1 MPDTAV
7 ARPTGI
13 PIRRPD
19 VDLTQA
25 GTDEGWLVP
34 GDPIFS
40 QVLAALSAVFPN
52 GEDFFVDSVRNY
64 RGLVDDDPDLKGR
77 VKGFIGQESMHGREH
92 RILNERLEALGY
104 PTAAY
109 DARLL
114 RRANWM
120 RRRVPKAVQLSVTA
134 ASEHFTS
141 VLAHAVLS
149 DEETRQTLF
158 PSPEFELLIT
168 WHALEELEHKDV
180 AFDVLQRAS
189 GSYAVRL
196 LGIGFAVIGWGPA
209 FVRPALT
216 SLRVDRKHLTR
227 AARKQFRRNYR
238 RQRMLG
244 HKTIPA
250 LAQYLRPG
258 FHPRDID
265 SDALVIEWRD
275 RLGPQMRASSASA

>member
-1 MPDTAV
+1 M
-7 ARPTGI
+7 
-13 PIRRPD
+13 
-19 VDLTQA
+19 
-25 GTDEGWLVP
+25 
-34 GDPIFS
+34 
-40 QVLAALSAVFPN
+40 FPN

-149 DEETRQTLF
+149 DEQTRATLF

-180 AFDVLQRAS
+180 AFDVLQRAN
-189 GSYAVRL
+189 GTMP
-196 LGIGFAVIGWGPA
+196 FASWASPSPRSDG
-209 FVRPALT
+209 VRP
-216 SLRVDRKHLTR
+216 
-227 AARKQFRRNYR
+227 
-238 RQRMLG
+238 
-244 HKTIPA
+244 
-250 LAQYLRPG
+250 
-258 FHPRDID
+258 
-265 SDALVIEWRD
+265 
-275 RLGPQMRASSASA
+275 SSARPSRRCGRTASTSRRAPANSSGATTAASACSDTRPSPRWRSTCVPASTPGTSTPTAW